1 MHGASFNAVVC
12 NALAGSMCAA
22 AAGRDAAKPFGSDVL
37 EDHGV
42 ACGGSRGLSE
52 DVLWDVI

>member
-1 MHGASFNAVVC
+1 MDGARFDAVVC
-12 NALAGSMCAA
+12 NALAGSTCAT
-22 AAGRDAAKPFGSDVL
+22 AAGRGAAEPFGSDVL

-42 ACGGSRGLSE
+42 ACGGSRGLSA